1 MRRDRAKEQQPT
13 VEAFIR
19 GFHAAVAWLGDPA
32 NRDEAVTLLTARMK
46 GMERASAERAY
57 AALLHPADGIYRD
70 LRIDRDGL
78 ATVLRLRSTHAPAR
92 KQLTDPDRYVD
103 LSYLD
108 AALKAK

>member
-1 MRRDRAKEQQPT
+1 MANAHRG
-13 VEAFIR
+13 EAR
-19 GFHAAVAWLGDPA
+19 LGI
-32 NRDEAVTLLTARMK
+32 K
-46 GMERASAERAY
+46 RASAERAY
-57 AALLHPADGIYRD
+57 AALLDPAAGIYCD

-78 ATVLRLRSTHAPAR
+78 ATVLRLRSTYGPPR